1 MTRRFRRW
9 ISQSWTNH
17 TRNWDGDFRYW
28 NGQEL
33 QTIEKNAFL
42 NCGKLEKIQKSLK
55 EASKEDFTMSFS
67 YGVVEYD
74 SREEGINRK
83 VRMKTCIG

>member
-1 MTRRFRRW
+1 MIIKCTVAY
-9 ISQSWTNH
+9 
-17 TRNWDGDFRYW
+17 DGYNYAGW
-28 NGQEL
+28 QKQENAL
-33 QTIEKNAFL
+33 GIQTIIEEA
-42 NCGKLEKIQKSLK
+42 LEKIQKSLK

>member
-1 MTRRFRRW
+1 MEDK
-9 ISQSWTNH
+9 NC
-17 TRNWDGDFRYW
+17 
-28 NGQEL
+28 EL
-33 QTIEKNAFL
+33 LFEYLRSILYDKEIQTLDIT
-42 NCGKLEKIQKSLK
+42 KLDEPYQKLGRGLQVLERTVEEML